1 MDVRPHQRFSTR
13 LALDAATISAF
24 AAAAGDANPLHH
36 DVGYARGTRYG
47 GIVASGPQTSALLMG
62 LAATH
67 FSKVA
72 DMVGLEFKFWF
83 RAAVLADD
91 PVELE
96 WLVAAVRP
104 TSKAATRVVEL
115 YGRLRTSRGAT
126 AVGARGRVLV
136 TDRPALGAGS

>member
-1 MDVRPHQRFSTR
+1 MDVRPHQRFSAR
-13 LALDAATISAF
+13 LAIDAASISAF
-24 AAAAGDANPLHH
+24 ARAAGDENPLHH
-36 DVGYARGTRYG
+36 DVAYARASRYG

-67 FSKVA
+67 FSRDA
-72 DMVGLEFKFWF
+72 DMVGLEFAFRF

-91 PVELE
+91 ALKLE

-104 TSKAATRVVEL
+104 TSKPRTRVVDL
-115 YGRLRTSRGAT
+115 YGRLCTSSGTT

-136 TDRPALGAGS
+136 TERVGTPSAP